1 MNVFSQQRTWHRAKR
16 LSLSQLACLGRHT
29 VTGLLCAGGR
39 QFDDWSADYRLFSQ
53 DQWDAQQLFAPI
65 RRGVLELSDPD
76 MPFVAALDDTHIKK
90 TGTHIPG
97 VAWRRDPL
105 SPPFN
110 VNLIRAQ
117 RFIQLSA
124 MLPCGE
130 TPASARAIPIRYEH
144 SPAVPKPKHSASPEV
159 WKAYNRQRRQNN
171 LSTHALA
178 ILRETRQQLDRQ
190 HQCPQ
195 RQFVACVDGGYCNK
209 TVLRGLPERTT
220 LIGRIRKDAKLS
232 YLPRDEDQPA
242 IGAKR
247 KYGHNTPTPEQLR
260 QDLTVPWLEVS
271 AFAAG
276 KTHSFRVKTISPV
289 LWAKAGADR
298 PLRLVVIAPVG
309 YRLRKGSKLLYRKPA
324 YLICTDP
331 NMPLEKILQY
341 YIWRWDIEV
350 NHRDEKQ
357 IIGVGQAQL
366 RSERSV
372 YRHPVFAVAS
382 YSMLLLAAARA
393 YGLDATEGTLPLPKW
408 RNQASK
414 QRISTQKL
422 IQQLRSEVWSYALEQ
437 LKADSNDFVSQ
448 TEANTKRQE
457 LQLPLYSTVL
467 YASTG

>member
-1 MNVFSQQRTWHRAKR
+1 MNVFSQQRTWERAKR

-39 QFDDWSADYRLFSQ
+39 QFSDWSADYRLFSQ
-53 DQWDAQQLFAPI
+53 DRWDAQQLFAPI

-76 MPFVAALDDTHIKK
+76 MPFVTALDDTHIKK

-110 VNLIRAQ
+110 VNFIRAQ

-124 MLPCGE
+124 MLPCGDI
-130 TPASARAIPIRYEH
+130 PAAARAIPIRYEH
-144 SPAVPKPKHSASPEV
+144 VPPVPRPKYSAPPEV
-159 WKAYNRQRRQNN
+159 WKAYHRQCRQNN
-171 LSTHALA
+171 LSTHAVT
-178 ILRETRQQLDRQ
+178 ILKETRQQLDRQ
-190 HQCPQ
+190 HQSAH
-195 RQFVACVDGGYCNK
+195 RQFVVGVDGGYCNK
-209 TVLRGLPERTT
+209 TVLKGLPERTT

-242 IGAKR
+242 VGAKR
-247 KYGHNTPTPEQLR
+247 KYGHKTPTPEQLR
-260 QDLTVPWLEVS
+260 QDSTVPWQEVS

-289 LWAKAGADR
+289 LWTRAGADR
-298 PLRLVVIAPVG
+298 LLRLVVIAPVG

-331 NMPLEKILQY
+331 DMPLEKILQY

-357 IIGVGQAQL
+357 IIGVGQAQV

-372 YRHPVFAVAS
+372 SRHPAFAVAS

-393 YGLDATEGTLPLPKW
+393 YGLEATGKTLPPPKW
-408 RNQASK
+408 RNQATK

-437 LKADSNDFVSQ
+437 IKADSKDFVSQ
-448 TEANTKRQE
+448 TEENTKCQE
-457 LQLPLYSTVL
+457 LKLPLYSTVL

>member
-1 MNVFSQQRTWHRAKR
+1 MNVFSQQRTWQRARR

-29 VTGLLCAGGR
+29 MTGLLCAGGR
-39 QFDDWSADYRLFSQ
+39 QFADWSADYRLFSQ
-53 DQWDAQQLFAPI
+53 DQWDAQELFTPVI
-65 RRGVLELSDPD
+65 RGVLELSDPN
-76 MPFVAALDDTHIKK
+76 MPFVTALDDTHLKK
-90 TGTHIPG
+90 TGIRIPG

-110 VNLIRAQ
+110 VNFIRAQ

-124 MLPCGE
+124 MLACGNM
-130 TPASARAIPIRYEH
+130 PASARAIPIRYEH
-144 SPAVPKPKHSASPEV
+144 CPPVPKPKHSAPPEV
-159 WKAYNRQRRQNN
+159 WKAYRRQCRQNN
-171 LSTHALA
+171 LSTHAVT
-178 ILRETRQQLDRQ
+178 ILKNTRRQLDQQ

-195 RQFVACVDGGYCNK
+195 RLLVVGVDGSYCNG
-209 TVLRGLPERTT
+209 TVIKGLPERTT
-220 LIGRIRKDAKLS
+220 LIGRIRKDAKLF

-242 IGAKR
+242 VGAKR
-247 KYGHNTPTPEQLR
+247 KYGRKTPTPEQLR
-260 QDLTVPWLEVS
+260 QDSTIPWQKVS

-276 KTHSFRVKTISPV
+276 KTHSFRVKTLCPV

-298 PLRLVVIAPVG
+298 QLRLVVIAPVG

-324 YLICTDP
+324 FLICTDP
-331 NMPLEKILQY
+331 DMPLEKILQY

-357 IIGVGQAQL
+357 IIGVGQAQV
-366 RSERSV
+366 RSAKSV
-372 YRHPVFAVAS
+372 HRHPAFAVAS

-393 YGLDATEGTLPLPKW
+393 YGLDATKGTLPRPKW
-408 RNQASK
+408 QNRANK

-437 LKADSNDFVSQ
+437 LKANSNDFVSQ
-448 TEANTKRQE
+448 TEVNTKCPE

-467 YASTG
+467 YTSTG

>member
-1 MNVFSQQRTWHRAKR
+1 MNVFAQQRTWQRARR

-39 QFDDWSADYRLFSQ
+39 QFADWSADYRLFSQ
-53 DQWDAQQLFAPI
+53 DQWDSQQLFAPI
-65 RRGVLELSDPD
+65 RRGILELSDPD
-76 MPFVAALDDTHIKK
+76 MPFVTALDDTHIKK

-110 VNLIRAQ
+110 VNFIRAQ

-124 MLPCGE
+124 MLPCGKAP
-130 TPASARAIPIRYEH
+130 TSARAIPVRYEH
-144 SPAVPKPKHSASPEV
+144 SPPVPKPKHSAPPEV

-171 LSTHALA
+171 LSTHAVA
-178 ILRETRQQLDRQ
+178 ILKETRQQLDQQ

-195 RQFVACVDGGYCNK
+195 RQLVVSVDGSYSNK
-209 TVLRGLPERTT
+209 TVLKGLPERTT
-220 LIGRIRKDAKLS
+220 LIGRIRKDAKLF

-242 IGAKR
+242 VGTKR
-247 KYGHNTPTPEQLR
+247 KYGHKTPTPEQLLK
-260 QDLTVPWLEVS
+260 DATVPWMEVS

-276 KTHSFRVKTISPV
+276 KTHNFRVKTLSPV

-298 PLRLVVIAPVG
+298 LLRLVVIAPVG
-309 YRLRKGSKLLYRKPA
+309 YRLRKGSKLLYRRPA

-331 NMPLEKILQY
+331 DMPLEEILQY

-357 IIGVGQAQL
+357 IIGVGQAQV
-366 RSERSV
+366 RSEKSV
-372 YRHPVFAVAS
+372 YRHPAFAVAS

-393 YGLDATEGTLPLPKW
+393 YGLDANEETLPPPKW
-408 RNQASK
+408 RNQTNK

-422 IQQLRSEVWSYALEQ
+422 IQQLRSEVWSYTLEQ
-437 LKADSNDFVSQ
+437 IKADSKDFVSQ
-448 TEANTKRQE
+448 TGKNTKCQE
-457 LQLPLYSTVL
+457 LNLPLYSTVL